1 MGTISN
7 KNLQDILI
15 KKQYVVTLRRDDG
28 KLLYVPQVES
38 VVERVIVFLLSQVV
52 QRSSEEGPL
61 FSLHPR
67 TESCKLLWRDSQ
79 AVGFY
84 TVKHKGRMEEQSER

>member
-1 MGTISN
+1 MLFVFISAGELS
-7 KNLQDILI
+7 KSACS
-15 KKQYVVTLRRDDG
+15 
-28 KLLYVPQVES
+28 PQVQS
-38 VVERVIVFLLSQVV
+38 IMERVIVFLLSRVV
-52 QRSSEEGPL
+52 ERSSHEEVV

-84 TVKHKGRMEEQSER
+84 TVKHKGRMEEGSERKKMRM